1 MNFKHYF
8 REYFSY
14 TASEK
19 KGLLVLVTLLL
30 VLYLLPFV
38 YQRTE
43 TSESIINQEKQK
55 QIDSLI
61 SSIEKR
67 AEIKKGKAHPGKL
80 DFFDPNKV
88 NKDELLRIGF
98 TSYQA
103 NNLIKFR
110 NKGGRFKKK
119 ADILQIYGV
128 NQSDFDRLNDYILI
142 SVAEISERKTKR
154 IVKKEYKLFSFDP
167 NVISFKEWDS
177 LGVEDR
183 ISNRIKKYLT
193 AGGQFKKASD
203 LYKIYGFDSIKIAEL
218 IPYVKIV
225 KRYKQDFSTEQLFVP
240 LNSSDT
246 TQLKQLPGIGSVF
259 SARIVKYR
267 DLLGGFVS
275 KDQILEVYGISK
287 EKFTRISSMLVLDSV
302 HVRRIELNSSDA
314 VKLRKHPY
322 ISFRMGD
329 DIVRF
334 RDRNGKFSSVD
345 QIRSHKIIPDSIFI
359 KLVPYLDLK

>member
-1 MNFKHYF
+1 MNLKHFF

-19 KGLLVLVTLLL
+19 KGLLVLVSLLL
-30 VLYLLPFV
+30 MLYLLPII
-38 YQRTE
+38 YQRKE
-43 TSESIINQEKQK
+43 TSEGIINQEKQK

-61 SSIEKR
+61 SSIENR
-67 AEIKKGKAHPGKL
+67 AEIKKAKIQLGEL

-88 NKDELLRIGF
+88 DENELLRIGF

-119 ADILQIYGV
+119 KDILQIYGV
-128 NQSDFDRLNDYILI
+128 NQTDFDRLSNYIMI
-142 SVAEISERKTKR
+142 PIAETPEKKRKR
-154 IVKKEYKLFSFDP
+154 IVKREYKLFSFDP
-167 NVISFKEWDS
+167 NIISFKEWDS
-177 LGVEDR
+177 LGVEDE
-183 ISNRIKKYLT
+183 ISNRIIKYL
-193 AGGQFKKASD
+193 ASGGQFKRASD
-203 LYKIYGFDSIKIAEL
+203 LYKIYGFDSIKITQL
-218 IPYVKIV
+218 IPYVKIM
-225 KRYKQDFSTEQLFVP
+225 KRFKQGLSKEQLFVP
-240 LNSSDT
+240 LNTSDT

-287 EKFTRISSMLVLDSV
+287 EKFISISPMLVLDSIP
-302 HVRRIELNSSDA
+302 VRRIKLNSYNA
-314 VKLRKHPY
+314 AKLRKHPY

-334 RDRNGKFSSVD
+334 RDRNGQFSSVD
-345 QIRSHKIIPDSIFI
+345 QLRGHKIVPDSIFI

>member
-1 MNFKHYF
+1 MNFKHIF

-30 VLYLLPFV
+30 ILYLLPFV
-38 YQRTE
+38 YQRIE
-43 TSESIINQEKQK
+43 TSEGIINQEKQK

-61 SSIEKR
+61 SSIENR
-67 AEIKKGKAHPGKL
+67 AKIKKTKTRLWKL

-88 NKDELLRIGF
+88 NKDELLHMGF

-119 ADILQIYGV
+119 TDILQIYGV

-142 SVAEISERKTKR
+142 SVAEISERKKIET
-154 IVKKEYKLFSFDP
+154 VKKEYSLFSFDP
-167 NVISFKEWDS
+167 NAISFKEWGR

-183 ISNRIKKYLT
+183 ISNRIKKYLV
-193 AGGQFKKASD
+193 AGGQFKEASD
-203 LYKIYGFDSIKIAEL
+203 LYKIYGFDSVKITEL

-225 KRYKQDFSTEQLFVP
+225 QRFKQNFPTEQLFVA

-259 SARIVKYR
+259 SSRIVKYR
-267 DLLGGFVS
+267 NLLGGFVS
-275 KDQILEVYGISK
+275 KDQIMEVYGISK
-287 EKFTRISSMLVLDSV
+287 EKFIRISPMLVLDSI
-302 HVRRIELNSSDA
+302 HVRKIKLNSYSA
-314 VKLRKHPY
+314 AKLRKHPY

-334 RDRNGKFSSVD
+334 RDRNGKFSAVN
-345 QIRSHKIIPDSIFI
+345 QIRNHKIVSDSIFI